1 MGSRK
6 PTNPYAAYT
15 ENGHTVVPKAPKIMG
30 ERLDGQSARS
40 YAVRKKEKLRR
51 RRIRRAVTAVVA
63 VIIVLGALIG
73 GLYLYLDSYFK
84 EGDSGKLTDEI
95 ISTSDEFKGDYVN
108 ILVCGIDYDPEDDGR
123 DYSEGKGMTDLIMY
137 VSFDVKNKS
146 VNILQIPRDSYVGD
160 AYNTGGTGKI
170 NAVYSHGS
178 DQQNL
183 ISNLAKVLNEQYS
196 LPVDYYMTI
205 DMAGFKEVY
214 RRLNVALGGIEI
226 YVPWDVN
233 YYDEATGQTFTV
245 PQGNQVMDEDH
256 VEWILRQRH
265 DYAQGDIKR
274 LELQQYFYAAMFK
287 AFKQIPPA
295 DLVKF
300 MPTFKYF
307 VNTDLSAA
315 DAISLGTSLLKVEGQ
330 NITIYRSP
338 GGPITVNGQACY
350 GVNPTNMAD
359 LLNKHFRIYGDP
371 VPALDKL
378 PTNFEY
384 TLGEIYDEG
393 RSMAAIGSEQTDEN
407 AA

>member
-1 MGSRK
+1 MGTRK
-6 PTNPYAAYT
+6 PTNPYAAYN
-15 ENGHTVVPKAPKIMG
+15 ENGHTVIPKAPVISGIKAD
-30 ERLDGQSARS
+30 EAPHT
-40 YAVRKKEKLRR
+40 YAQRKRQNRR
-51 RRIRRAVTAVVA
+51 KRRIKRIISALIAVV
-63 VIIVLGALIG
+63 VICGALLG
-73 GLYLYLDSYFK
+73 GLYIYLDSYFN
-84 EGDSGKLTDEI
+84 EGDSGKLTDDI
-95 ISTSDEFKGDYVN
+95 ISTPDEFKGDYVN
-108 ILVCGIDYDPEDDGR
+108 ILVCGIDYDAEDDGR

-170 NAVYSHGS
+170 NAVYSHGE

-183 ISNLAKVLNEQYS
+183 ITNLAKVLNEQYS

-205 DMAGFKEVY
+205 DMAGFKEIY
-214 RRLNVALGGIEI
+214 RRLNIALGGIEI

-233 YYDEATGQTFTV
+233 YYDEATGQTITV
-245 PQGNQVMDEDH
+245 PQGYQVMDEEH
-256 VEWILRQRH
+256 VEWILRQRK
-265 DYAQGDIKR
+265 DYSQGDIKR

-287 AFKQIPPA
+287 AFKQVAPA
-295 DLVKF
+295 DLVQF

-315 DAISLGTSLLKVEGQ
+315 DAISLGMSLLKVEGQ

-338 GGPITVNGQACY
+338 GGPITMNGQSCY
-350 GVNPTNMAD
+350 GVNPVNMAEM
-359 LLNKHFRIYGDP
+359 LNNHFRIYGDP
-371 VPALDKL
+371 VPVLDKL

-393 RSMAAIGSEQTDEN
+393 KSMASIEQSQTDEN